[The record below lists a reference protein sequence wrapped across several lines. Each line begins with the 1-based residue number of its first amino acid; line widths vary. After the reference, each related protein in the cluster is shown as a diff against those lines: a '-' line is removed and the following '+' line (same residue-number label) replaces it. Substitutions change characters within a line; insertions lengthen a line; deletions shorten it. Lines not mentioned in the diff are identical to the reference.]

1 MAQWS
6 LTLFWF
12 WNCFF
17 LEVEIIS
24 LIRKKASLSSV
35 WSIFRTFVQAW
46 VPLDH
51 IGLEKGSEKPRKK
64 LGQVNKQTRHKIS
77 NFHFLT
83 FLRYIWIFE
92 VKLEYFIEKSIKK
105 SNFYVKKS
113 WNWTPF
119 LKRKVNFSGK
129 NIQKYLILWLF
140 LQKIWIFTLKF

>member
-17 LEVEIIS
+17 LGSRIS
-24 LIRKKASLSSV
+24 FFDQKKGFYSSV

-64 LGQVNKQTRHKIS
+64 LGQVNKKSRHKNS

-105 SNFYVKKS
+105 SNFHVKKS
-113 WNWTPF
+113 WNWTF
-119 LKRKVNFSGK
+119 
-129 NIQKYLILWLF
+129 
-140 LQKIWIFTLKF
+140 KIFVKSQFFGEKHS